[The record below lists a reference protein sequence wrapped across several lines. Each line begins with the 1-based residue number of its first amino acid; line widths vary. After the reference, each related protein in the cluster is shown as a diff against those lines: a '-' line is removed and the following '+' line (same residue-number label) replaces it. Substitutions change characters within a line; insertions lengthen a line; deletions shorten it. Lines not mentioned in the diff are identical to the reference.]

1 MYKFFAEPRT
11 PYNYFTSLVLLF
23 STIPTGAD
31 VPPNWTSAPVMFF
44 CHREEGKSFLGQK
57 NALENLF
64 PSSPPSQRTTGPA
77 LGLPSEWE
85 PGVDVVVD
93 VIRIHRGVALFVA

>member
-1 MYKFFAEPRT
+1 MCFLQMYKFFAEPRNSH
-11 PYNYFTSLVLLF
+11 NYFTISD
-23 STIPTGAD
+23 T
-31 VPPNWTSAPVMFF
+31 
-44 CHREEGKSFLGQK
+44 HREEGKSFLGQK

-64 PSSPPSQRTTGPA
+64 HSSPPSPRTTGPA